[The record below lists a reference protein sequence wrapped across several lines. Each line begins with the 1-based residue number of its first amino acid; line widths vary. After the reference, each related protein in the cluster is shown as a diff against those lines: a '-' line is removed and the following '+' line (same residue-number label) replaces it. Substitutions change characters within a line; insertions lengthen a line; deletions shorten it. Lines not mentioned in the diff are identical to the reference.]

1 MAINNIMSHWSRSNS
16 ENPTAQVTAKE
27 ALLSLVQGTE
37 GKAWSA
43 SQSGWSSGSPLS
55 VCQWEGITCK
65 IGFNDSLSK
74 VTSIRLPNAG
84 LSGTIPTELGQLTY
98 LEEFN
103 LKGNLIRGSIPSE
116 LANLKQLNHL
126 DLSDCLLTGTLPN
139 RFESS
144 TLSMLLLNE
153 NGLSGHFFNDETSP
167 HLTSIQEIRLEN
179 NLLTGTIH
187 SPTILQ
193 MGNLNTLSL
202 SQNEISGVIPGYA
215 LGSLSNLE
223 YLYLDSNNLVGPLPA
238 NLAQAG
244 KSKIKELWVQSNALS
259 GTVPATYERFDKL
272 TDFFI
277 DDNRLT
283 GALTPNLCGPE
294 INADF
299 FNLIPDDAEEKNYCD
314 HIACPA
320 GSVGAEGVY
329 PCSSCVGGD
338 AAKLQNPYL
347 GLRGACL
354 HLTQRDALITLYE
367 ATSGNRSWTGD
378 GDWDEFAAA
387 FSGEGWT
394 GGNDSVDESK
404 MICALSGVSC
414 DGHRNVIGISLRNR
428 NLEGSIPWEIGLGL
442 PFLEVLDLS
451 DNYLTGYLPSDLR
464 WTALTKLDIS
474 GNQIRGVV
482 PPLLCMIGE
491 LNANGDEDVFYCN
504 RVACP
509 AGSYN
514 AIGRHGAN
522 GLECIP
528 CYDGNPFI
536 GQKTCTVTKNPNDKS
551 TWDKG
556 VETLEK
562 SVESIS
568 ITWQFA
574 LIFVMMVWS
583 VSVATCCYIRYSNLR
598 HNQRKYQAMP
608 NTAESDSDDSD
619 EEYDEGEMPNYQD
632 DEEQPRKKH
641 KSYKDPA
648 EYEYE
653 SEEDALSPPRDLI
666 ENSIEIKTSYS
677 PGSQLATDAEY
688 ESDDD
693 ETEMRRASFSGVDVR
708 HNRNQSPSLEL
719 SLQSSSKYR
728 SKSLVAKTMINR
740 TMGYSIEQVSK
751 AFSTKAQP
759 LKVEDDSFDNNPP
772 AVKQS
777 RSSDALEVLTGMN
790 NVDFGDEYDR
800 GVQSDEEAMRAK
812 NRRLKEQL
820 LDIPMLS

>member
-1 MAINNIMSHWSRSNS
+1 MNINNIMSHWSRKSS
-16 ENPTAQVTAKE
+16 ENPPNQLTAEE

-43 SQSGWSSGSPLS
+43 SKSGWSPGSSNS
-55 VCQWEGITCK
+55 VCDWEGITCK
-65 IGFNDSLSK
+65 IGFNDSPGE
-74 VTSIRLPNAG
+74 VTSIRLPNSG
-84 LSGTIPTELGQLTY
+84 LSGTLPAELGQLTY
-98 LEEFN
+98 LEELN

-116 LANLKQLNHL
+116 LASLKQLNHL

-144 TLSMLLLNE
+144 KLSMILLSE

-167 HLTSIQEIRLEN
+167 HLSSIQEIRLEN
-179 NLLTGTIH
+179 NLLSGTIH

-202 SQNEISGVIPGYA
+202 SQNEISGVIPGFA

-259 GTVPATYERFDKL
+259 GTVPASYERFDKL

-283 GALTPNLCGPE
+283 GALTPDLCGPE

-299 FNLIPDDAEEKNYCD
+299 FNLIPDDADEKNYCD

-320 GSVGAEGVY
+320 GSAGAEGVY
-329 PCSSCVGGD
+329 PCSLCVGGD
-338 AAKLQNPYL
+338 AAKFQNPYL
-347 GLRGACL
+347 GLRGECL
-354 HLTQRDALITLYE
+354 HLTQRDALVILFET
-367 ATSGNRSWTGD
+367 TSGNWSWTGD
-378 GDWDEFAAA
+378 GDWDEFVAAY
-387 FSGEGWT
+387 SSEGWT
-394 GGNDSVDESK
+394 GGSDSVDESK
-404 MICALSGVSC
+404 TFCALSGVSC
-414 DGHRNVIGISLRNR
+414 DSHGNVIGISLKNR

-442 PFLEVLDLS
+442 PFLEILDLS
-451 DNYLTGYLPSDLR
+451 DNDLTGYLPSDLR
-464 WTALTKLDIS
+464 LTALTKLDIS
-474 GNQIRGVV
+474 GNHIRGVV
-482 PPLLCMIGE
+482 PPLLCMMGE
-491 LNANGDEDVFYCN
+491 LNGNGDEDVFYCD

-509 AGSYN
+509 AGTYN

-522 GLECIP
+522 GLECLP
-528 CYDGNPFI
+528 CYDGSPFI
-536 GQKTCTVTKNPNDKS
+536 GQKTCTMTKNPKDKF

-556 VETLEK
+556 VETIEK
-562 SVESIS
+562 SVESVS

-574 LIFVMMVWS
+574 LIFVLMVWS

-598 HNQRKYQAMP
+598 HNQRKYQAMQ
-608 NTAESDSDDSD
+608 NHAEFDSEDSD
-619 EEYDEGEMPNYQD
+619 EEYDEHSTPNYQD

-641 KSYKDPA
+641 KSYEDRT
-648 EYEYE
+648 EYEYK
-653 SEEDALSPPRDLI
+653 SEEDDLSPPRDLLD
-666 ENSIEIKTSYS
+666 NSIEIKTSYS
-677 PGSQLATDAEY
+677 PGSQLAADAEY
-688 ESDDD
+688 ESGNED
-693 ETEMRRASFSGVDVR
+693 EELRRASFSGAEMWS
-708 HNRNQSPSLEL
+708 NRNQSPSLEL

-728 SKSLVAKTMINR
+728 SKSLVANTMLNR
-740 TMGYSIEQVSK
+740 TTGYTIEQASK
-751 AFSTKAQP
+751 AFLTKSQP
-759 LKVEDDSFDNNPP
+759 NKAEDDDVDSPP

-777 RSSDALEVLTGMN
+777 RSSDALELFSGMN
-790 NVDFGDEYDR
+790 NVDFGDEHDR
-800 GVQSDEEAMRAK
+800 GVQSDEEALRAK
-812 NRRLKEQL
+812 NRRMKEQL